1 MFAGHP
7 GYHERM
13 RVALTRDVSPA
24 LASCELTHLSR
35 VPIDVE
41 RARAQHREYER
52 ALVEAGCEIERL
64 PTGADMPDSVFV
76 EDIAIVFDELAIVT
90 RPGAESRRREVP
102 AVAEALQRYRALCRI
117 AAPGTVDGG
126 DVLVVGRRVY
136 VGLSTRT
143 NADAVAQMNTALTP
157 YGYAVCGVTLRDC
170 LHLKS
175 AVTAVAEDVL
185 LINPAWISRDV
196 FQGFRFIEVDPAE
209 PMAANA
215 LRIGDVVIYPKA
227 FPRTA
232 ERLARHGLT
241 IRAVDASEV
250 AKAEGAVTCCSV
262 VFRATSGEGFSRAR
276 TS

>member
-1 MFAGHP
+1 V
-7 GYHERM
+7 RI
-13 RVALTRDVSPA
+13 ALTREISPA
-24 LASCELTHLSR
+24 LASCELTHLPR
-35 VPIDVE
+35 VPIDVAQ
-41 RARAQHREYER
+41 ARAQHREYEQ
-52 ALVEAGCEIERL
+52 ALVEAGCHVERL
-64 PTGADMPDSVFV
+64 PSGADMPDSVFV
-76 EDIAIVFDELAIVT
+76 EDIAIVFDEVAIVT

-102 AVAEALQRYRALCRI
+102 AVAEALKKYRSLCDI
-117 AAPGTVDGG
+117 AAPGTLDGG

-143 NADAVAQMNTALTP
+143 NADAVAQMTTALMP

-175 AVTAVAEDVL
+175 AVTAIGDDL
-185 LINPAWISRDV
+185 LLLNPVWISRDV
-196 FQGFRFIEVDPAE
+196 FRGYRFIDVDPDE

-232 ERLARHGLT
+232 ERLARQGLT
-241 IRAVDASEV
+241 IRTVDASEV

-262 VFRATSGEGFSRAR
+262 IIERR